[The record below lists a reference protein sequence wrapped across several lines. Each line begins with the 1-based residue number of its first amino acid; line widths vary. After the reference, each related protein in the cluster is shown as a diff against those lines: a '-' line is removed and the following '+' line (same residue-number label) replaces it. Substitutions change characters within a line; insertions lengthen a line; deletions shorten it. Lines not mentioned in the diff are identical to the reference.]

1 MTDEVVHVS
10 APARLH
16 LGFLDPGAHWGRRF
30 GGIGL
35 ALEEP
40 ETRLAIA
47 RSDSLRV
54 TGPEAKR
61 IEAHLCVMRDRL
73 ALAGTYRIDCQSA
86 IPAHTGLGSGTQL
99 ALALACGL
107 RKLEGLPLDIEGDAA
122 ALGRGKRS
130 GLGASFLTRG
140 GLAVDGGKGEE
151 DSPPPVV
158 ARFDF
163 PEDWRV
169 ILAFERDAAGIH
181 GEAEIE
187 AFATLPRFS
196 REAAGEISA
205 LTLMQVLPGVAEAD
219 INLFG
224 QGVARIQALVG
235 SHFAPAQGGV
245 FASSRVAQCMECLA
259 DLGAHGIGQSS
270 WGPTGF
276 AFAPDET
283 SAKTLVARAAER
295 GATQGLDLQI
305 VRGRNGGAAIERREA
320 EPVPVRRSRTG

>member
-40 ETRLAIA
+40 ETRLKMA

-54 TGPEAKR
+54 TGPEARR
-61 IEAHLCVMRDRL
+61 IEAHLCVMRERL
-73 ALAGTYRIDCQSA
+73 DLSGTYRIECESA

-107 RKLEGLPLDIEGDAA
+107 RKLENLPLDIEGDAA

-151 DSPPPVV
+151 DIPPPVV

-181 GEAEIE
+181 GEAELE

-219 INLFG
+219 IARFG
-224 QGVARIQALVG
+224 EGIARIQTLVG
-235 SHFAPAQGGV
+235 THFAPAQGGV
-245 FASSRVAQCMECLA
+245 FASVRVGRCMEGLA
-259 DLGAHGIGQSS
+259 ELGAHGIGQSS

-276 AFAPDET
+276 AFAPDAET
-283 SAKTLVARAAER
+283 ARHLKERAEALGVA
-295 GATQGLDLQI
+295 QGLDLRI
-305 VRGRNGGAAIERREA
+305 VRARNGGATIDRRQA
-320 EPVPVRRSRTG
+320 EPVPVRRTG

>member
-181 GEAEIE
+181 GEAELE

-219 INLFG
+219 ITRFG
-224 QGVARIQALVG
+224 EGIARIQTLVG

-245 FASSRVAQCMECLA
+245 FASSRVGRCMECLA
-259 DLGAHGIGQSS
+259 ELGAHGIGQSS

-276 AFAPDET
+276 AFAPDAET
-283 SAKTLVARAAER
+283 ASHLKEQAEALGVA
-295 GATQGLDLQI
+295 QGLDLRI
-305 VRGRNGGAAIERREA
+305 VRGRNGGAAIDKRQA
-320 EPVPVRRSRTG
+320 EPVPVRRTG